1 MQQIF
6 TLHLSTNIL
15 RQYTITERIQ
25 RLNIDLKGLFS
36 SKVIHK
42 SVFALAKRE
51 TFSDSLESP
60 LITQITLTGLKIHQT
75 PKNVRGGGEGITSI
89 TIGLT
94 SRGERGVCGN
104 NRFRKFIY
112 ELNLVAR

>member
-75 PKNVRGGGEGITSI
+75 PKMLGVEGRGLPLSQL
-89 TIGLT
+89 GLPHVAK
-94 SRGERGVCGN
+94 GV
-104 NRFRKFIY
+104 FVETTDF
-112 ELNLVAR
+112 ENLSTN